1 MIYTKPIPKAT
12 PETQEFWEGLRR
24 RELRI
29 QYCNECLR
37 YYFYPRPFCPFRGCR
52 SQNVTWETVSGFA
65 KLYSYVISHRG
76 FGGFEDDIPYVIAV
90 VELNEGPRMMT
101 NIINVDPE
109 PKNLIPD
116 MPLEIVFDEITEEVT
131 LPKFQPMSG

>member
-1 MIYTKPIPKAT
+1 MTYTKPIPKAT
-12 PETQEFWEGLRR
+12 PETQEFWTGLRR
-24 RELRI
+24 HELRI

-37 YYFYPRPFCPFRGCR
+37 YYFYPRRFCPYQGCR
-52 SQNVTWETVSGFA
+52 SDNVIWETVSGFA
-65 KLYSYVISHRG
+65 KLYSYVISYRG

-116 MPLEIVFDEITEEVT
+116 MPLEIVFDDITEEVT
-131 LPKFQPMSG
+131 LPKFQPMSE